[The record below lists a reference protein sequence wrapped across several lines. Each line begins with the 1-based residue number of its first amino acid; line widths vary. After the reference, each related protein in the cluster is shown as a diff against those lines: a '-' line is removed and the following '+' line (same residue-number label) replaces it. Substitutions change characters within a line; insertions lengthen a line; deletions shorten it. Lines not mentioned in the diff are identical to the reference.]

1 MDLTTPGVVSV
12 SVPSVRIGIPSA
24 ALSGHR
30 VKIAELHLRERVPD
44 SSFTRHD
51 VVVSMDG
58 GLMPTV
64 GSNGG
69 LPLLPP
75 GTDVPVRPAQPNAAH
90 IPLPV
95 RIRPH
100 RSGCRKERTAD
111 DAGVRERG
119 NYACERESRRARER
133 FV

>member
-1 MDLTTPGVVSV
+1 MDAVAAYGRCRYGQLMAVESDPKWRAAEVDLTTPGVVTV
-12 SVPSVRIGIPSA
+12 SVPSVRIGTQSA

-30 VKIAELHLRERVPD
+30 VKLLELHLRERIPD

-51 VVVSMDG
+51 VVLSMDG
-58 GLMPTV
+58 SLMPTV

-75 GTDVPVRPAQPNAAH
+75 GTDVPMRPAQPNAAH

-95 RIRPH
+95 RIRTH
-100 RSGCRKERTAD
+100 RCDCQK
-111 DAGVRERG
+111 
-119 NYACERESRRARER
+119 
-133 FV
+133 